1 MATQQ
6 DLLNALQGLTQQS
19 YTRSAPS
26 QMPSVAPTGRTA
38 TPPAAASKF
47 PTLTSTVAGAP
58 QVGGSPAVRMKSN
71 QLTNYA
77 TQQSVNYPKLTDQIN
92 SAAAGKSEPS
102 GALGVLGNILNNPVA
117 KVALAP
123 LMVLD
128 TGRRAV
134 ISGVREVAD
143 ILDTDKNTKA
153 SLGDW
158 FNQTKDVTY
167 GFGTAFP
174 MKGNWGRA
182 VGLFGDLV
190 LDPINWLT
198 LGTSIPATAALK
210 VGATAKGIA
219 SKAVV
224 ETAEELAALGPAYIE
239 RAVAKEVAAEATR
252 VASAQEGR
260 KLRALIGKRITG
272 RTSRTN
278 LAGLADKLGASPELV
293 QDVAKRGRVALDST
307 VEGQELAAKIGLK
320 KTGLYIAGTQKRIP
334 FTGPVA
340 EAIQTGLVSSRVGI
354 MGSRPLEWLA
364 ENFMPKGTSASRN
377 MTELRRG
384 LATGKMYIDGRLQKM
399 DPQIAR
405 WAVRLEG
412 ADQAARSLQAQML
425 DSYAKIVAPLL
436 EEPDVKAVGADFYK
450 FLDTPEFKP
459 NGALNWPRQLSPTE
473 RTAYDK
479 LRAAFEGWRV
489 DIESKYQLVDPNF
502 QMKGIKDYLP
512 HLMTDEAR
520 DWINSM
526 SSARAEDILKYLK
539 VNMTDPTA
547 SFQSRNLVK
556 GAEFFGKT
564 LTEEDVLGGLDT
576 LNKIARES
584 NRGFKGQFFETDI
597 NKIMQKYGEHF
608 SSQYGTAEFMRI
620 AKEGG
625 MLSESVAM
633 GSVTKEWIRSIADH
647 AKMLEGAVT
656 EAHAE
661 MALAGRNALGAVKLH
676 LDSMAAET
684 GQVGKQLDELLKQA
698 KQVGTPEERLAGIRN
713 AKELMLKAFN
723 DRAKAWN
730 AFKDS
735 LDGQTH
741 VIDVLNKSI
750 QNSQDTYDEL
760 MKAVD
765 DLVNNYSERYS
776 RMGVGLTDAPGQAQ
790 VVVGTGGELIAS
802 GDEVAEVIG
811 RMLTPEE
818 KTTIK
823 LLTEKTKNKTI
834 TPDETLIL
842 NSLSNKVDAKLTTVD
857 ELIKTLDRK
866 MEAAAAAL
874 KDSQD
879 QWNKVMQLHNFM
891 DNIIAGKIDITSID
905 GSDVY
910 DEILDAISY
919 DGKRAKRLPAMNAL
933 NIRKVWGAKELKDI
947 PLELKQLKSILDPDG
962 LVSAEMLSRIKIS
975 DIRKR
980 LAKPAVTPTDL
991 RELREAGIW
1000 LVVRDVLSD
1009 SELAGQL
1016 VKGFQEAS
1024 TTGATQTRFSN
1035 LVELLRQADAT
1046 EKYIFGEIGDS
1057 GTIAYNRSVQKL
1069 ANLESQLEQLDE
1081 ISTTFEIDGQ
1091 IGYFGDMDEK
1101 KLAKLN
1107 EGRKLVE
1114 KRITSEKKLQERLSS
1129 RLNRHDMSAPQTA
1142 VTLNGVRDVM
1152 ADLSS
1157 GISEYYLHR
1166 ETVHNFKRLMQ
1177 TLDLFGVAPTEN
1189 MYNAI
1194 LSAVA
1199 KPELDAA
1206 LDFMN
1211 ESKSLKEL
1219 FSDMYSKINSFGLR
1233 TRKYSDLTPAQLT
1246 QIEKNLID
1254 KIGGV
1259 PTNQQLRAEF
1269 VEQLKID
1276 DISRSN
1282 IMMEEIAKILRAQP
1296 PTKGRTTKELEKLL
1310 EQKRLLQEHFPEIE
1324 AVWLESRTGNINQ
1337 LFYKHPDALSLESAV
1352 IQELQKVGIYKDFGR
1367 PTTRRARVTTFTDE
1381 GIEEYVPKTSES
1393 ADYQYQ
1399 KLRGHIEKSINELME
1414 KTNNSDIAKDLK
1426 NRYDEIIK
1434 QMQVDRKLASDAAK
1448 KVVGTKNQRQLRKR
1462 LSALASSQD
1471 GEYGYVGMLK
1481 RTFRGSEKAMT
1492 DFWGSILGG
1501 EVYDFSATRG
1511 ARQYRTVLESDSFFG
1526 RLDARIN
1533 SRINGLTT
1541 LVDEPNLPT
1550 EVLLDGKVGN
1560 FVDGKYVPGAWLLR
1574 TELRG
1579 PAAMANALEEHAD
1592 DLLRVI
1598 GEGKDYNSELRAT
1611 ERKLKRA
1618 TERAAKP
1625 VEEPQ
1630 KVAKEAAKN
1639 IVIQQQLD
1647 DVASTPQYIRALK
1660 RESEHRFAL
1669 QLARLDEESAVALG
1683 FTRAEWNS
1691 LWDDPLRP
1699 TNIASIR
1706 SQRNA
1711 YLGQRKRLLQQRGSF
1726 ARTGKSTVGFDD
1738 KLQKIDD
1745 TILAVE
1751 EQILQHD
1758 SRTSALNKFAK
1769 LHDSFDDIDFQ
1780 ESIGLKPKK
1789 TTRAP
1794 INDSYG
1800 PDMRQIGSTVER
1812 QPYTSDEAIRE
1823 FVNQRT
1829 KYNQPLMVYT
1839 KVSDTR
1845 IRRNFLS
1852 ESWSSSEELQLLDEY
1867 KKLESKLDTRMHDA
1881 WIANRQG
1888 VLDHQEFLRAE
1899 ISRLRGTILANDTKV
1914 SRLQEQVLAELGTT
1928 TAVPKTKYGKGL
1940 ADEAKGVAKELREI
1954 DAKGLKDARV
1964 RLKNRLKSDIGREP
1978 TKEELADLFE
1988 MFDDSVRAEYVRI
2001 DKSTVEAGGTQ
2012 RQLEMKAEQRAIDA
2026 WKADRTGAAKGVIGD
2041 KTINRRAF
2049 IPDTKT
2055 EETMKLLNNLRF
2067 DLIVE
2072 QGRQNDV
2079 LELLSQ
2085 MSAGRKELLAEKM
2098 KQMQQL
2104 QKAME
2109 VKERML
2115 LPTNKANQKAVKSS
2129 ESFAQASKAHQKAK
2143 EAYDAAV
2150 TFAEH
2155 GPKQIE
2161 ETKKTLADIQKMAK
2175 DTRYWTS
2182 SKSSGR
2188 IKAGSDDWIA
2198 EVDQHI
2204 DDSSYMIQQISGESI
2219 PQPIR
2224 TIIGT
2229 YVDARN
2235 NYMMKSSEMTAFQQ
2249 EAAFAA
2255 GLKNMEFTGST
2266 LPLSLV
2272 GKVPPE
2278 QFNIVKT
2285 FDDGFVQ
2292 LSKFFPDIGVRKEI
2306 AEIFQNVH
2314 RLNEPQM
2321 VRELSKFMGKYTK
2334 FFKAYATLTPGFH
2347 IRNGMSNTF
2356 MLFAA
2361 GAELKYL
2368 NEGLS
2373 MSRSW
2378 LEASKA
2384 GKTIEQWIASDA
2396 VPAAMKQK
2404 ARDAID
2410 AFFGAGGGLSN
2421 DFFDRGLAPKGTKKS
2436 KEFGKWIENHSRFM
2450 LAWDG
2455 VSQGLDANS
2464 ASARV
2469 RKYLIDYTDVSTAD
2483 QYMRQIVPFWMWTSR
2498 NLPMQ
2503 LGNMWLNP
2511 KAYAIYNNIK
2521 RNISADEEGDV
2532 IPQWMTEIGAFK
2544 LPFGNNVYAT
2554 ADFGFNR
2561 VGQQIQELS
2570 DPTRFLANVN
2580 PLLRVPVEL
2589 MGGRQLYSNR
2599 QFSDKPV
2606 EVEGGAGALLQPFLA
2621 AAGYGES
2628 RDGKNFVDDKA
2639 FYALRNLIPFLGTAE
2654 RLTPSIDT
2662 YQQRGYVNPLL
2673 GFLGV
2678 PGRQVKEQEMLSELK
2693 RRNANIN
2700 KIVSKEKALQGE

>member
-102 GALGVLGNILNNPVA
+102 GALGALAGILNNPVA
-117 KVALAP
+117 KAALAP

-128 TGRRAV
+128 TGRRAI

-153 SLGDW
+153 SFGDW

-210 VGATAKGIA
+210 VGAKASGIA
-219 SKAVV
+219 SKAIV

-239 RAVAKEVAAEATR
+239 RAVAKEVAAEAAR
-252 VASAQEGR
+252 VASAQEGM

-278 LAGLADKLGASPELV
+278 LAGLADKLGASPELI

-399 DPQIAR
+399 DPQIAQ

-473 RTAYDK
+473 RTAYNK

-489 DIESKYQLVDPNF
+489 DIESKYKLVDPNF
-502 QMKGIKDYLP
+502 QMKGVKDYLP

-520 DWINSM
+520 DWLNSM

-564 LTEEDVLGGLDT
+564 LTEEDVLGGLDA

-633 GSVTKEWIRSIADH
+633 GSVTREWINSIADH
-647 AKMLEGAVT
+647 AKMLEDAVT

-661 MALAGRNALGAVKLH
+661 MAVAGRNALQVLKKH
-676 LDSMAAET
+676 LNSMAAET
-684 GQVGKQLDELLKQA
+684 GVVGKQVKDLIKQA
-698 KQVGTPEERLAGIRN
+698 KQIGTPEERLAALRN

-741 VIDVLNKSI
+741 VIDLLNKGI
-750 QNSQDTYDEL
+750 QDSQDAYDEL

-776 RMGVGLTDAPGQAQ
+776 RMGIGLTDVPGQTQ
-790 VVVGTGGELIAS
+790 VLVGTGGELIAT
-802 GDEVAEVIG
+802 GDEIAEIMG
-811 RMLTPEE
+811 RGVEG
-818 KTTIK
+818 
-823 LLTEKTKNKTI
+823 
-834 TPDETLIL
+834 
-842 NSLSNKVDAKLTTVD
+842 VRLTTVD

-866 MEAAAAAL
+866 MEAASAAL
-874 KDSQD
+874 MKSQEE
-879 QWNKVMQLHNFM
+879 WNKVMQLHNFM
-891 DNIIAGKIDITSID
+891 DDIIAGKIDITSLD
-905 GSDVY
+905 GSEVY
-910 DEILDAISY
+910 DEILDAINY
-919 DGKRAKRLPAMNAL
+919 TGARAPRLLKMNVS
-933 NIRKVWGAKELKDI
+933 NIRSVWGAKELKGLS
-947 PLELKQLKSILDPDG
+947 PELIQLKAILDPDRV
-962 LVSAEMLSRIKIS
+962 VSAELLSKIKIA

-1000 LVVRDVLSD
+1000 LIMRDVLND

-1016 VKGFQEAS
+1016 VKGFQEGA

-1046 EKYIFGEIGDS
+1046 EKYIFGETGDS
-1057 GTIAYNRSVQKL
+1057 GTIAYNKSVEKL
-1069 ANLESQLEQLDE
+1069 ANLESQLEQIDE
-1081 ISTTFEIDGQ
+1081 LYTFDIDGE

-1101 KLAKLN
+1101 KLIQARELLN
-1107 EGRKLVE
+1107 
-1114 KRITSEKKLQERLSS
+1114 KRITAEKVRQEKLSS
-1129 RLNRHDMSAPQTA
+1129 RINRHDISAPQTA

-1177 TLDLFGVAPTEN
+1177 TLDVFGVAPTEN

-1194 LSAVA
+1194 LAAVA

-1206 LDFMN
+1206 LEFMN
-1211 ESKSLKEL
+1211 ESKALKEL
-1219 FSDMYSKINSFGLR
+1219 FSEMYSKINSFGLR
-1233 TRKYSDLTPAQLT
+1233 TRKFSDLTPEQLT

-1269 VEQLKID
+1269 LEQLKID

-1296 PTKGRTTKELEKLL
+1296 PAKGKPNKELAKLL
-1310 EQKRLLQEHFPEIE
+1310 EQKRLLQEHFPEVE

-1337 LFYKHPDALSLESAV
+1337 LFYKHPDALALESSV
-1352 IQELQKVGIYKDFGR
+1352 IQELQKLGIFKDFGR
-1367 PTTRRARVTTFTDE
+1367 PSARRARVVTFTDE
-1381 GIEEYVPKTSES
+1381 GVEEYVPKSEQT

-1399 KLRGHIEKSINELME
+1399 KLRGHIQSSIDELVRR
-1414 KTNNSDIAKDLK
+1414 TNNSDVAKDLK
-1426 NRYDEIIK
+1426 NRYDNIIQ
-1434 QMQVDRKLASDAAK
+1434 QMEADRKLASEAAK
-1448 KVVGTKNQRQLRKR
+1448 KVVGTKNQRQLRRR

-1533 SRINGLTT
+1533 SRVNGLTT

-1579 PAAMANALEEHAD
+1579 PSAMADALEEHAD
-1592 DLLRVI
+1592 DLLRVV

-1618 TERAAKP
+1618 TARAAKP
-1625 VEEPQ
+1625 EVQPQ
-1630 KVAKEAAKN
+1630 RVAKEAAKN

-1660 RESEHRFAL
+1660 RESEHRFAVM
-1669 QLARLDEESAVALG
+1669 LARLDEESALDLG
-1683 FTRAEWNS
+1683 FTSAEWNA

-1726 ARTGKSTVGFDD
+1726 ARTGRSTVGFDD
-1738 KLQKIDD
+1738 RLQKIDD
-1745 TILAVE
+1745 NLLALE

-1758 SRTSALNKFAK
+1758 SRTSALNKFAQI
-1769 LHDSFDDIDFQ
+1769 HDAFGDVNFQ

-1789 TTRAP
+1789 TTRVP

-1800 PDMRQIGSTVER
+1800 PDMRQIGSTVKRE
-1812 QPYTSDEAIRE
+1812 PYTADEAIRE
-1823 FVNQRT
+1823 FTNQGGKSNPSVVR
-1829 KYNQPLMVYT
+1829 
-1839 KVSDTR
+1839 S
-1845 IRRNFLS
+1845 RRNFLDKS
-1852 ESWSSSEELQLLDEY
+1852 RQSSEEFQLIDEY

-1881 WIANRQG
+1881 WVANRQG

-1914 SRLQEQVLAELGTT
+1914 ARLQEQILAQLETT
-1928 TAVPKTKYGKGL
+1928 TAKPTTKFGEGL
-1940 ADEAKGVAKELREI
+1940 AESAKDVAKELRGEKPTLS
-1954 DAKGLKDARV
+1954 KGARV
-1964 RLKNRLKSDIGREP
+1964 RLKNRFKADLGREP
-1978 TKEELADLFE
+1978 TQEELAEVFA
-1988 MFDDSVRAEYVRI
+1988 MFDDSLGTEYLRTNRTSV
-2001 DKSTVEAGGTQ
+2001 KAGGTQ
-2012 RQLEMKAEQRAIDA
+2012 RQLEMRAEKRAIDA
-2026 WKADRTGAAKGVIGD
+2026 WKADRAGAAKGVIGD

-2085 MSAGRKELLAEKM
+2085 MSAGRKEILAQKM

-2115 LPTNKANQKAVKSS
+2115 LPTNKAYQKAVKSDD
-2129 ESFAQASKAHQKAK
+2129 SFAQASKAHQKAK
-2143 EAYDAAV
+2143 QAYDGAV
-2150 TFAEH
+2150 TFQEY
-2155 GPKQIE
+2155 GPKALE
-2161 ETKKTLADIQKMAK
+2161 ESKKNLSDIQKMAK

-2182 SKSSGR
+2182 SKSPGR

-2204 DDSSYMIQQISGESI
+2204 DDASYMIQQISGESV
-2219 PQPIR
+2219 PEPIR
-2224 TIIGT
+2224 KIVGT

-2347 IRNGMSNTF
+2347 IRNGMANTF
-2356 MLFAA
+2356 MLLAA
-2361 GAELKYL
+2361 GGDFRYL
-2368 NEGLS
+2368 NEGLA

-2378 LEASKA
+2378 LDASKA

-2396 VPAAMKQK
+2396 VPASMKQK
-2404 ARDAID
+2404 ARDAVD

-2455 VSQGLDANS
+2455 VSQGLDVNS

-2483 QYMRQIVPFWMWTSR
+2483 QYLRQIVPFWMWTSR

-2521 RNISADEEGDV
+2521 RNISDDQEGDV

-2544 LPFGNNVYAT
+2544 LPFGKNLYAT

-2561 VGQQIQELS
+2561 VGQQVQELS

-2599 QFSDKPV
+2599 PFSDKPV
-2606 EVEGGAGALLQPFLA
+2606 EVGNGAGAILQPFLA
-2621 AAGYGES
+2621 AAGYGET
-2628 RDGKNFVDDKA
+2628 RDGKQFVDDRA

>member
-19 YTRSAPS
+19 YTRSAPT

-47 PTLTSTVAGAP
+47 PTLTSTIAGAP

-77 TQQSVNYPKLTDQIN
+77 KQQSVSYPKLTDQIN

-473 RTAYDK
+473 RTAYNK

-633 GSVTKEWIRSIADH
+633 GSVTREWINSIADH
-647 AKMLEGAVT
+647 AKMLEDAVT

-661 MALAGRNALGAVKLH
+661 MALAGRNALGVLKKH

-684 GQVGKQLDELLKQA
+684 GVVGKQVKDLLEQA
-698 KQVGTPEERLAGIRN
+698 KQIGTPEERLAALRN
-713 AKELMLKAFN
+713 AKELMLRAFN

-741 VIDVLNKSI
+741 VIDLLNKGI
-750 QNSQDTYDEL
+750 QDSQDAYDEL

-776 RMGVGLTDAPGQAQ
+776 RMGIGLTDVPGQTQ
-790 VVVGTGGELIAS
+790 VLVGTGGELIAT
-802 GDEVAEVIG
+802 GDEVAEIMG
-811 RMLTPEE
+811 RGVEGVR
-818 KTTIK
+818 
-823 LLTEKTKNKTI
+823 
-834 TPDETLIL
+834 
-842 NSLSNKVDAKLTTVD
+842 LSTVD

-866 MEAAAAAL
+866 MEAASAAL
-874 KDSQD
+874 TTSQ
-879 QWNKVMQLHNFM
+879 QEWAKVMQLHNFM
-891 DNIIAGKIDITSID
+891 DDIIAGKIDITSID

-919 DGKRAKRLPAMNAL
+919 EGKRVKRLPAMNAP
-933 NIRKVWGAKELKDI
+933 NITRVWGTKELKGLS
-947 PLELKQLKSILDPDG
+947 PELKQLKFILDPDRA
-962 LVSAEMLSRIKIS
+962 VSVEILSKIKIA

-1000 LVVRDVLSD
+1000 LIMRDVLND
-1009 SELAGQL
+1009 PELAGQL
-1016 VKGFQEAS
+1016 VKGFQEGA

-1046 EKYIFGEIGDS
+1046 EKYIFGETGDS
-1057 GTIAYNRSVQKL
+1057 GTIAYNKSVEKL

-1081 ISTTFEIDGQ
+1081 LYTFDIDGE

-1101 KLAKLN
+1101 KLIQAR
-1107 EGRKLVE
+1107 ELVE
-1114 KRITSEKKLQERLSS
+1114 KRITAEKVRQEKLSS
-1129 RLNRHDMSAPQTA
+1129 RINRHDISAPQTA

-1177 TLDLFGVAPTEN
+1177 TLDVFGVAPTEN

-1194 LSAVA
+1194 LAAVA

-1206 LDFMN
+1206 LEFMN
-1211 ESKSLKEL
+1211 ESKALKEM

-1233 TRKYSDLTPAQLT
+1233 TRKFSDLTPAELT

-1269 VEQLKID
+1269 IEQLKID

-1296 PTKGRTTKELEKLL
+1296 PAKGRTTKELAKLL
-1310 EQKRLLQEHFPEIE
+1310 EQKRLLQEHFPEVE

-1337 LFYKHPDALSLESAV
+1337 LFYKHPDALALESSV
-1352 IQELQKVGIYKDFGR
+1352 IQELQKLGVYKDFGR
-1367 PTTRRARVTTFTDE
+1367 PSSRRARIATFTEE
-1381 GIEEYVPKTSES
+1381 GIEENIPRTEQS
-1393 ADYQYQ
+1393 ADFQYQ
-1399 KLRGHIEKSINELME
+1399 KLKGHIEKSINELMSR
-1414 KTNNSDIAKDLK
+1414 TNNSDIAKDLK
-1426 NRYDEIIK
+1426 NRYDNIIE
-1434 QMQVDRKLASDAAK
+1434 QMEADRTLASEAAK

-1462 LSALASSQD
+1462 LKALASSQD

-1481 RTFRGSEKAMT
+1481 RTFRGSEKAMS

-1533 SRINGLTT
+1533 SRVNGLTT

-1579 PAAMANALEEHAD
+1579 PSAMADALEEHAD
-1592 DLLRVI
+1592 DLLRVV

-1618 TERAAKP
+1618 TAKAAKP
-1625 VEEPQ
+1625 EVQPQ

-1647 DVASTPQYIRALK
+1647 DIASTPQYIRALK
-1660 RESEHRFAL
+1660 RESEHRFAVM
-1669 QLARLDEESAVALG
+1669 LARLDEESALDLG
-1683 FTRAEWNS
+1683 FTSAEWNS

-1726 ARTGKSTVGFDD
+1726 ARTGRSTVGFDD
-1738 KLQKIDD
+1738 RLQKIDD
-1745 TILAVE
+1745 NLLALE

-1758 SRTSALNKFAK
+1758 SRTSALNKFAQI
-1769 LHDSFDDIDFQ
+1769 HDAFGDVNFQ

-1789 TTRAP
+1789 TTKVP

-1800 PDMRQIGSTVER
+1800 PDMRQIGSTVKRE
-1812 QPYTSDEAIRE
+1812 PYTADEAIRE
-1823 FVNQRT
+1823 FTNQGGKSNPSVVR
-1829 KYNQPLMVYT
+1829 N
-1839 KVSDTR
+1839 
-1845 IRRNFLS
+1845 RRNFLDKS
-1852 ESWSSSEELQLLDEY
+1852 RKSSEEFQLIDEY

-1881 WIANRQG
+1881 WVANRQG

-1914 SRLQEQVLAELGTT
+1914 SRLQEQVLAQLETT
-1928 TAVPKTKYGKGL
+1928 TAKPTTKFGEGL
-1940 ADEAKGVAKELREI
+1940 AEQAKGVAKELRDI

-1964 RLKNRLKSDIGREP
+1964 RLKSRLKSDLGREP
-1978 TKEELADLFE
+1978 TKEELSDLFE

-2001 DKSTVEAGGTQ
+2001 DKTSVRAGGTQ
-2012 RQLEMKAEQRAIDA
+2012 RQLEMNAEQRAIDA
-2026 WKADRTGAAKGVIGD
+2026 WKADRAGAAEGVIGD

-2085 MSAGRKELLAEKM
+2085 MSVGRKQILAEKM

-2143 EAYDAAV
+2143 QAYDGAV
-2150 TFAEH
+2150 TFQEY
-2155 GPKQIE
+2155 GPKALE
-2161 ETKKTLADIQKMAK
+2161 ESKQTLADIRKMAK

-2182 SKSSGR
+2182 SKSDGR
-2188 IKAGSDDWIA
+2188 IRAGSDDWISD
-2198 EVDQHI
+2198 VDQHI

-2219 PQPIR
+2219 PEPIR

-2404 ARDAID
+2404 ARDAVD

-2421 DFFDRGLAPKGTKKS
+2421 DFFDRGLAPRGTKKS

-2544 LPFGNNVYAT
+2544 LPFGNNLYAT

-2561 VGQQIQELS
+2561 VGQQVQELS

>member
-6 DLLNALQGLTQQS
+6 DLLKALQGLTQQS

-38 TPPAAASKF
+38 TPPAAASRF
-47 PTLTSTVAGAP
+47 PTLTSTIAGAP

-71 QLTNYA
+71 QLTGYA
-77 TQQSVNYPKLTDQIN
+77 KQQSVNYPKLTDQIN

-102 GALGVLGNILNNPVA
+102 GALGALAGILNNPVA
-117 KVALAP
+117 KAALAP
-123 LMVLD
+123 LIVLD
-128 TGRRAV
+128 TGRRAI
-134 ISGVREVAD
+134 ISGVREVTD
-143 ILDTDKNTKA
+143 MLDTDENTKA

-198 LGTSIPATAALK
+198 LGSSIPATAALK
-210 VGATAKGIA
+210 VGAKASGIA
-219 SKAVV
+219 SKAVI

-239 RAVAKEVAAEATR
+239 RAVAKEVAAEAVR
-252 VASAQEGR
+252 VSSAQEGM
-260 KLRALIGKRITG
+260 KLRALIGKRMTG

-278 LAGLADKLGASPELV
+278 LAGLADKLGASPELI
-293 QDVAKRGRVALDST
+293 QDVARRGRVALDST

-384 LATGKMYIDGRLQKM
+384 LSTGKMYIDGKLQKM
-399 DPQIAR
+399 DPQIAQ

-436 EEPDVKAVGADFYK
+436 EEADIKSVGADFYK

-489 DIESKYQLVDPNF
+489 DIESKYRLVDPNF
-502 QMKGIKDYLP
+502 QMKGVKDYLP

-520 DWINSM
+520 DWLNSM

-547 SFQSRNLVK
+547 SFQSRNLVQ

-633 GSVTKEWIRSIADH
+633 GSVTREWIKSIADH
-647 AKMLEGAVT
+647 AKMLENAVT

-661 MALAGRNALGAVKLH
+661 MALAGRNALQVIKNH

-684 GQVGKQLDELLKQA
+684 GVVGKQVKDLIEQA
-698 KQVGTPEERLAGIRN
+698 KQMGTPEERLAALRN

-741 VIDVLNKSI
+741 VIDLLNKGI
-750 QNSQDTYDEL
+750 QDSQDAYDEL

-776 RMGVGLTDAPGQAQ
+776 RMGIGLTDVPGEAQ
-790 VVVGTGGELIAS
+790 VVVGTGGELIAT
-802 GDEVAEVIG
+802 GDEVSEIIG
-811 RMLTPEE
+811 RMLTPED
-818 KTTIK
+818 KATIK
-823 LLTEKTKNKTI
+823 LLSEKVKNKTI
-834 TPDETLIL
+834 TEEETALL
-842 NSLSNKVDAKLTTVD
+842 NSLNNKVNGKLTTVD

-866 MEAAAAAL
+866 MEAAATAL

-879 QWNKVMQLHNFM
+879 QWKKVMQLHNFM
-891 DNIIAGKIDITSID
+891 DDIIAGKIDITSID

-919 DGKRAKRLPAMNAL
+919 EGKRVKRLPAMNAP
-933 NIRKVWGAKELKDI
+933 NITRVWGTKELTNLS
-947 PLELKQLKSILDPDG
+947 PELKQLKFILDPDRA
-962 LVSAEMLSRIKIS
+962 VSVEILSKIKIS

-1000 LVVRDVLSD
+1000 LIMRDVLND
-1009 SELAGQL
+1009 PELAGQL
-1016 VKGFQEAS
+1016 VKGFQEGA

-1046 EKYIFGEIGDS
+1046 EKYIFGETGDS
-1057 GTIAYNRSVQKL
+1057 GIIAYNKSVEKL
-1069 ANLESQLEQLDE
+1069 ANLESQLQQLDE
-1081 ISTTFEIDGQ
+1081 MYTTFEIDGQ
-1091 IGYFGDMDEK
+1091 IGYFGDMDAK
-1101 KLAKLN
+1101 KVAKLN
-1107 EGRKLVE
+1107 QARELVE
-1114 KRITSEKKLQERLSS
+1114 KRITAEKVRQEKLSS
-1129 RLNRHDMSAPQTA
+1129 RINRHDISAPQTA

-1177 TLDLFGVAPTEN
+1177 TLDVFGVAPTEN

-1194 LSAVA
+1194 LAAVA

-1206 LDFMN
+1206 LEFMN
-1211 ESKSLKEL
+1211 ESKALKEL

-1233 TRKYSDLTPAQLT
+1233 TRKFSDLTPAQLT

-1269 VEQLKID
+1269 IEQLKID

-1296 PTKGRTTKELEKLL
+1296 PSKGKPNKELAKLL
-1310 EQKRLLQEHFPEIE
+1310 EQKRLLQEHFPEVE

-1337 LFYKHPDALSLESAV
+1337 LFYKHPDALALESSV
-1352 IQELQKVGIYKDFGR
+1352 IQELQKLGVFKDFGR
-1367 PTTRRARVTTFTDE
+1367 PSARRARVVTFTDE
-1381 GIEEYVPKTSES
+1381 GIEEYVPKGEQT

-1399 KLRGHIEKSINELME
+1399 KLRGHIKSSIDELLRR
-1414 KTNNSDIAKDLK
+1414 TNNSDVAKDLK
-1426 NRYDEIIK
+1426 NRYDNIIQ
-1434 QMQVDRKLASDAAK
+1434 QMEADRKLASEAAK

-1579 PAAMANALEEHAD
+1579 PSAMADALEEHAD
-1592 DLLRVI
+1592 DLLRVV
-1598 GEGKDYNSELRAT
+1598 GEGKDYNSELRAA

-1618 TERAAKP
+1618 TEKAAKP
-1625 VEEPQ
+1625 EVQPQ

-1660 RESEHRFAL
+1660 RQSEHRFAL
-1669 QLARLDEESAVALG
+1669 QLARLDEDSAIALG

-1726 ARTGKSTVGFDD
+1726 ARTGRSTVGFDD
-1738 KLQKIDD
+1738 KLQKVDD
-1745 TILAVE
+1745 NLLALE
-1751 EQILQHD
+1751 EQILQHE

-1769 LHDSFDDIDFQ
+1769 LHDSFDDVNFQ

-1789 TTRAP
+1789 TTRTP

-1800 PDMRQIGSTVER
+1800 EDMRRVGSIVER
-1812 QPYTSDEAIRE
+1812 EPYTSDEAIRE
-1823 FVNQRT
+1823 FVNQRG
-1829 KYNQPLMVYT
+1829 KSNPALMVYT
-1839 KVSDTR
+1839 RVSDTR
-1845 IRRNFLS
+1845 IRRNSLN
-1852 ESWSSSEELQLLDEY
+1852 ESWASSEELQLLDEY

-1881 WIANRQG
+1881 WVANRQG

-1914 SRLQEQVLAELGTT
+1914 ARLQEQVLAQLETT
-1928 TAVPKTKYGKGL
+1928 TAKPTTKFGEGL
-1940 ADEAKGVAKELREI
+1940 AEEAKGVAKELRDI
-1954 DAKGLKDARV
+1954 DAKGLRDARV
-1964 RLKNRLKSDIGREP
+1964 RLKSRLKSDIGREP
-1978 TKEELADLFE
+1978 TKEELSDLFE
-1988 MFDDSVRAEYVRI
+1988 MFDDSVRAEYVRT
-2001 DKSTVEAGGTQ
+2001 DRTSVKAGGTQ
-2012 RQLEMKAEQRAIDA
+2012 RQLEMNAEQRAIDA
-2026 WKADRTGAAKGVIGD
+2026 WKADRAGAAEGVIGD

-2085 MSAGRKELLAEKM
+2085 MSAGRKELLAQKM

-2115 LPTNKANQKAVKSS
+2115 LPTNKAKQKAVKSD

-2143 EAYDAAV
+2143 QAYDGAV
-2150 TFAEH
+2150 TFQEY
-2155 GPKQIE
+2155 GPKALE
-2161 ETKKTLADIQKMAK
+2161 ESKKNLADIQKMAK

-2182 SKSSGR
+2182 SKSPGR

-2204 DDSSYMIQQISGESI
+2204 DDASYMIQQISGESI
-2219 PQPIR
+2219 PEPIR
-2224 TIIGT
+2224 KIVGT
-2229 YVDARN
+2229 YVDAKN

-2347 IRNGMSNTF
+2347 IRNGMANTF
-2356 MLFAA
+2356 MLLAA
-2361 GAELKYL
+2361 GGDFRYL
-2368 NEGLS
+2368 NEGLA

-2378 LEASKA
+2378 LDASKA

-2404 ARDAID
+2404 ARDAVD

-2436 KEFGKWIENHSRFM
+2436 KEFGRWIENHSRFM

-2455 VSQGLDANS
+2455 VSQGLDASS

-2521 RNISADEEGDV
+2521 RNISDDQEGDV
-2532 IPQWMTEIGAFK
+2532 IPQWMTDIGAFK
-2544 LPFGNNVYAT
+2544 LPFGNNLYAT
-2554 ADFGFNR
+2554 PDFGFNR
-2561 VGQQIQELS
+2561 VGQQVQELS
-2570 DPTRFLANVN
+2570 DPTRFLSNVN

-2599 QFSDKPV
+2599 PFSDKPV
-2606 EVEGGAGALLQPFLA
+2606 EVGNGAGAILQPFLA

-2628 RDGKNFVDDKA
+2628 RDGKQFVDDRA

>member
-38 TPPAAASKF
+38 TPPAAASRF

-77 TQQSVNYPKLTDQIN
+77 RQQSVSYPKLTDQIN

-239 RAVAKEVAAEATR
+239 RAVAKEVAAEAVR
-252 VASAQEGR
+252 VASAKEGM

-278 LAGLADKLGASPELV
+278 LAGLADKLGATPELV
-293 QDVAKRGRVALDST
+293 QDVAKRGRVALDSS

-340 EAIQTGLVSSRVGI
+340 EAIQTGLVSSRTGI
-354 MGSRPLEWLA
+354 MGSRSMEWLA

-399 DPQIAR
+399 DPQIAQ

-412 ADQAARSLQAQML
+412 ADQAARTLQAQML

-473 RTAYDK
+473 RTAYNK

-489 DIESKYQLVDPNF
+489 DIESKYKLVDPNF

-633 GSVTKEWIRSIADH
+633 GSVTKEWINSIADH
-647 AKMLEGAVT
+647 AKMLEDAVT

-661 MALAGRNALGAVKLH
+661 MALAGRNALGVLKKH

-684 GQVGKQLDELLKQA
+684 GVVGKQVKDLLEQA
-698 KQVGTPEERLAGIRN
+698 KQIGTPEERLAALRN

-741 VIDVLNKSI
+741 VIDVLNKGI
-750 QNSQDTYDEL
+750 QDSQDAYDEL

-834 TPDETLIL
+834 TPDETVIL

-857 ELIKTLDRK
+857 ELIKTLDKK
-866 MEAAAAAL
+866 MEAASAAL
-874 KDSQD
+874 MKSQEE
-879 QWNKVMQLHNFM
+879 WNKVMQLHNFM
-891 DNIIAGKIDITSID
+891 DDIIAGKIDITSLD
-905 GSDVY
+905 GSEVY
-910 DEILDAISY
+910 DEILDAINY
-919 DGKRAKRLPAMNAL
+919 TGARAPRLLKMNVS
-933 NIRKVWGAKELKDI
+933 NIRSVWGAKELKGLS
-947 PLELKQLKSILDPDG
+947 PELKQLKSILDPDG
-962 LVSAEMLSRIKIS
+962 IVSAELLSKIKIA

-1000 LVVRDVLSD
+1000 LIMRDVLND
-1009 SELAGQL
+1009 PELAGQL
-1016 VKGFQEAS
+1016 VKGFQEGA

-1057 GTIAYNRSVQKL
+1057 GTIAYNKSVEKL
-1069 ANLESQLEQLDE
+1069 ATLESQLEQLDE
-1081 ISTTFEIDGQ
+1081 LYTFDINGE

-1101 KLAKLN
+1101 KLIQAR
-1107 EGRKLVE
+1107 ELVE
-1114 KRITSEKKLQERLSS
+1114 KRITAEKSRQQRLSA
-1129 RLNRHDMSAPQTA
+1129 RFNRHDISAPQTA

-1177 TLDLFGVAPTEN
+1177 TLDVFGVAPTEN

-1194 LSAVA
+1194 LAAVA

-1206 LDFMN
+1206 LEFMN
-1211 ESKSLKEL
+1211 ESKALKEL
-1219 FSDMYSKINSFGLR
+1219 FSDMYSKINSFGTN
-1233 TRKYSDLTPAQLT
+1233 TRKLTEKEIT
-1246 QIEKNLID
+1246 IIEKNLIEE
-1254 KIGGV
+1254 IGGV
-1259 PTNQQLRAEF
+1259 PTR
-1269 VEQLKID
+1269 EQLQDAINFEMRSQ

-1282 IMMEEIAKILRAQP
+1282 IMMEEVAKILRAEAP
-1296 PTKGRTTKELEKLL
+1296 AKGKPNKELAKLL

-1337 LFYKHPDALSLESAV
+1337 LFYKHPDALSLESSV
-1352 IQELQKVGIYKDFGR
+1352 IQELQKIGVYKDFGR
-1367 PTTRRARVTTFTDE
+1367 PSSRRARVATFRDE
-1381 GIEEYVPKTSES
+1381 GVEEYVPRSSES
-1393 ADYQYQ
+1393 SDYQYQ
-1399 KLRGHIEKSINELME
+1399 KLRGHIEKSINELLAR
-1414 KTNNSDIAKDLK
+1414 TNNSDIAKDLK
-1426 NRYDEIIK
+1426 NRYDNIIQ
-1434 QMQVDRKLASDAAK
+1434 QMEADRKLASEAAK
-1448 KVVGTKNQRQLRKR
+1448 KVVGTKNQRQLRRR

-1492 DFWGSILGG
+1492 DFWGSIFGG
-1501 EVYDFSATRG
+1501 EVYDFSASRG

-1533 SRINGLTT
+1533 SRVNGLTT

-1550 EVLLDGKVGN
+1550 QVLLDGKVGN

-1579 PAAMANALEEHAD
+1579 PSAMADALEEHAD
-1592 DLLRVI
+1592 DLLRVV

-1618 TERAAKP
+1618 TAKAAKP
-1625 VEEPQ
+1625 EVQPQ

-1660 RESEHRFAL
+1660 RESEHRFAVM
-1669 QLARLDEESAVALG
+1669 LARLDEESALELG
-1683 FTRAEWNS
+1683 FTSAEWNS

-1726 ARTGKSTVGFDD
+1726 ARTGRSTVGFDD
-1738 KLQKIDD
+1738 RLQKIDD
-1745 TILAVE
+1745 SLLAAE
-1751 EQILQHD
+1751 EQLLQHD
-1758 SRTSALNKFAK
+1758 SRTSALNKFAQ
-1769 LHDSFDDIDFQ
+1769 LHDAFGDVNFQ

-1789 TTRAP
+1789 TTREP

-1800 PDMRQIGSTVER
+1800 PDMRRVGSTVKRE
-1812 QPYTSDEAIRE
+1812 PYTSDEAIRE
-1823 FVNQRT
+1823 FTNQRG
-1829 KYNQPLMVYT
+1829 KSSPSVVR
-1839 KVSDTR
+1839 K
-1845 IRRNFLS
+1845 RRNFLETS
-1852 ESWSSSEELQLLDEY
+1852 RQSSEEFQLIDEY

-1881 WIANRQG
+1881 WVANKQS

-1914 SRLQEQVLAELGTT
+1914 SRLQEQILAELETT
-1928 TAVPKTKYGKGL
+1928 TAKPTTKFGEGL
-1940 ADEAKGVAKELREI
+1940 AAGAKDVAKELRGEKPTLS
-1954 DAKGLKDARV
+1954 KGARV
-1964 RLKNRLKSDIGREP
+1964 RLKNRFKADLGREP
-1978 TKEELADLFE
+1978 TQEELAEVFA
-1988 MFDDSVRAEYVRI
+1988 MFDDSLGTEYLRTNRTSVN
-2001 DKSTVEAGGTQ
+2001 AGGTQ
-2012 RQLEMKAEQRAIDA
+2012 RQLEMNAEKRAIDA
-2026 WKADRTGAAKGVIGD
+2026 WKADRAGAAKGVIGD

-2049 IPDTKT
+2049 IPETKT

-2085 MSAGRKELLAEKM
+2085 MSAGRKELLAQKM

-2143 EAYDAAV
+2143 QAYDGAV
-2150 TFAEH
+2150 TFQEY
-2155 GPKQIE
+2155 GPKALE
-2161 ETKKTLADIQKMAK
+2161 ESKKNLSDIQKMAK

-2182 SKSSGR
+2182 DKSPGR
-2188 IKAGSDDWIA
+2188 IRAGYDDWIA

-2204 DDSSYMIQQISGESI
+2204 DDSSYMIQQISGESV
-2219 PQPIR
+2219 PEPIR
-2224 TIIGT
+2224 KIVGT

-2404 ARDAID
+2404 ARDAVD

-2421 DFFDRGLAPKGTKKS
+2421 DFFDRGLAPRGTKKS

-2455 VSQGLDANS
+2455 VSQGLDVNS

-2544 LPFGNNVYAT
+2544 LPFGNNLYAT

-2561 VGQQIQELS
+2561 VGQQVQELA

>member
-38 TPPAAASKF
+38 TPPAAASRF

-77 TQQSVNYPKLTDQIN
+77 TQQSINYPKLTDQIN

-198 LGTSIPATAALK
+198 LGTSIPATAGLK

-219 SKAVV
+219 SRAVV

-399 DPQIAR
+399 DPRIAQ

-633 GSVTKEWIRSIADH
+633 GSVTREWINSIADH
-647 AKMLEGAVT
+647 AKMLENAVT

-661 MALAGRNALGAVKLH
+661 MALAGRNALGVLKKH

-684 GQVGKQLDELLKQA
+684 GVVGKQVKDLLEQA
-698 KQVGTPEERLAGIRN
+698 KQIGTPEERLAALRN

-741 VIDVLNKSI
+741 VIDALNKGI
-750 QNSQDTYDEL
+750 QDSQDAYDEL

-834 TPDETLIL
+834 TPDETAIL
-842 NSLSNKVDAKLTTVD
+842 NSLNNKVDAKLTTVD

-866 MEAAAAAL
+866 MEAASAAL
-874 KDSQD
+874 MKSQEE
-879 QWNKVMQLHNFM
+879 WNKVMQLHNFM
-891 DNIIAGKIDITSID
+891 DDIIAGKIDITSLD
-905 GSDVY
+905 GSEVY
-910 DEILDAISY
+910 DEILDAINY
-919 DGKRAKRLPAMNAL
+919 TGTRAPRLLKMNVS
-933 NIRKVWGAKELKDI
+933 NIRSVWGAKELKGLS
-947 PLELKQLKSILDPDG
+947 PELKQLKFILDPDG
-962 LVSAEMLSRIKIS
+962 VVSAELLSKLKIA

-1000 LVVRDVLSD
+1000 LIMRDVLND
-1009 SELAGQL
+1009 PELAGQL
-1016 VKGFQEAS
+1016 VKGFKEGS

-1057 GTIAYNRSVQKL
+1057 GIIAYNKSVEKL
-1069 ANLESQLEQLDE
+1069 ATLESQLEQLDE
-1081 ISTTFEIDGQ
+1081 LYTFDINGQ
-1091 IGYFGDMDEK
+1091 IGYYGDMDEK
-1101 KLAKLN
+1101 KLIQAR
-1107 EGRKLVE
+1107 ELVE
-1114 KRITSEKKLQERLSS
+1114 KRITAEKKRQQKMFANE
-1129 RLNRHDMSAPQTA
+1129 NRYDFSAPQTA

-1177 TLDLFGVAPTEN
+1177 TLDVFGVAPTEN

-1194 LSAVA
+1194 LAAVA

-1206 LDFMN
+1206 LEFMN
-1211 ESKSLKEL
+1211 ESKALKEL
-1219 FSDMYSKINSFGLR
+1219 FSDMYSKINSFGTN
-1233 TRKYSDLTPAQLT
+1233 TRKLTEKEIT
-1246 QIEKNLID
+1246 IIEKNLIEE
-1254 KIGGV
+1254 IGGV
-1259 PTNQQLRAEF
+1259 PTR
-1269 VEQLKID
+1269 EQLQDAINFEMRSQ

-1282 IMMEEIAKILRAQP
+1282 IMMEEIAKILRAEAP
-1296 PTKGRTTKELEKLL
+1296 AKGKPNKELAKLL

-1337 LFYKHPDALSLESAV
+1337 LFYKHPDALSLESSV
-1352 IQELQKVGIYKDFGR
+1352 IQELQKIGIYKDFGR
-1367 PTTRRARVTTFTDE
+1367 PSSRRARVATFRDE
-1381 GIEEYVPKTSES
+1381 GVEEYVPKGSES
-1393 ADYQYQ
+1393 SDYQYQ
-1399 KLRGHIEKSINELME
+1399 KLRGHIEKSINELLA

-1426 NRYDEIIK
+1426 NRYDNIIQ
-1434 QMQVDRKLASDAAK
+1434 QMEADRKLASEAAK
-1448 KVVGTKNQRQLRKR
+1448 KVVGTKNQRQLRRR

-1492 DFWGSILGG
+1492 DFWGSIFGG

-1550 EVLLDGKVGN
+1550 QVLLDGKVGN

-1579 PAAMANALEEHAD
+1579 PSAMADALEEHAD
-1592 DLLRVI
+1592 DLLRVV
-1598 GEGKDYNSELRAT
+1598 GEGKDYNSELRAA

-1618 TERAAKP
+1618 TAKAAKP
-1625 VEEPQ
+1625 EVQPQ

-1660 RESEHRFAL
+1660 RESEHRFAVM
-1669 QLARLDEESAVALG
+1669 LARLDEESALELG
-1683 FTRAEWNS
+1683 FTSAEWNS

-1726 ARTGKSTVGFDD
+1726 ARTGRSTVGFDD
-1738 KLQKIDD
+1738 RLQKIDD
-1745 TILAVE
+1745 SLLAVE
-1751 EQILQHD
+1751 EQLLQHD
-1758 SRTSALNKFAK
+1758 SRTSALNKFAQ
-1769 LHDSFDDIDFQ
+1769 LHDAFGDINFQ

-1789 TTRAP
+1789 VTKTKVD
-1794 INDSYG
+1794 NLGYG
-1800 PDMRQIGSTVER
+1800 ENMANKGSVFKNE
-1812 QPYTSDEAIRE
+1812 PYTSDEAIRE
-1823 FVNQRT
+1823 FTNQRG
-1829 KYNQPLMVYT
+1829 KSSSSVVR
-1839 KVSDTR
+1839 K
-1845 IRRNFLS
+1845 RRNFLETS
-1852 ESWSSSEELQLLDEY
+1852 RQSSEEFQLIDEY
-1867 KKLESKLDTRMHDA
+1867 RKLESKLDTRMHDA
-1881 WIANRQG
+1881 WVANKQS

-1914 SRLQEQVLAELGTT
+1914 SRLQEQILAELETT
-1928 TAVPKTKYGKGL
+1928 TAKPTTKFGEGL
-1940 ADEAKGVAKELREI
+1940 AAGAKDVAKELRGEKPTLS
-1954 DAKGLKDARV
+1954 KGARV
-1964 RLKNRLKSDIGREP
+1964 RLKNRFKADLGREP
-1978 TKEELADLFE
+1978 TQEELAEVFA
-1988 MFDDSVRAEYVRI
+1988 MFDDSLGTEYLRTNRT
-2001 DKSTVEAGGTQ
+2001 TVNAGGTQ
-2012 RQLEMKAEQRAIDA
+2012 RQLEMNAEKRAIDA
-2026 WKADRTGAAKGVIGD
+2026 WKADRAGAAKGVIGD

-2049 IPDTKT
+2049 IPDTRT

-2085 MSAGRKELLAEKM
+2085 MSAGRKELLAQKM

-2143 EAYDAAV
+2143 QAYDGAV
-2150 TFAEH
+2150 TFQEY
-2155 GPKQIE
+2155 GPKALE
-2161 ETKKTLADIQKMAK
+2161 ESKQTLADIRKMAK

-2182 SKSSGR
+2182 SKSDGR
-2188 IKAGSDDWIA
+2188 IRAGSDDWISD
-2198 EVDQHI
+2198 VDQHI

-2219 PQPIR
+2219 PEPIR

-2368 NEGLS
+2368 NEGLD

-2378 LEASKA
+2378 LAASKA

-2469 RKYLIDYTDVSTAD
+2469 RKYLIDYTDISTAD

-2521 RNISADEEGDV
+2521 RNISADEEDDV

-2561 VGQQIQELS
+2561 VGQQIQEIS